1 MEQFLSVSKIVAG
14 FIKRQIKKVGFMSKV
29 DRSIFPRTRGPY
41 KAKPVYWGWYVV
53 FSSFVMMTLI
63 YGARYSFGIFVK
75 PMFTEYDW
83 PMTII
88 SLAASINLVIY
99 ASAGVFAGWL
109 LDRLAPKWITTISVL
124 FVTSGFVTASF
135 VTSPLGLYLSYG
147 VLVGIGSAGS
157 GAVACTASIG
167 KWFIKKKGIAIGIAA
182 MGIGLGTMIMAPLAG
197 YIVKNYGWRVGFL
210 GIGVLTC
217 VVGITIS
224 QIFMGKDYPEH
235 YGLQPDGEPSLPN
248 QSILHPY
255 DSTFKKASLKPVL
268 FDPRFYLLV
277 VCNIFAVMTVMM
289 TFVHQVA
296 YAINNGIDKIE
307 AAAAIGLIGIAGSC
321 GKFFFGWLS
330 DWIRD
335 AKYSA
340 ALGYLLMAVGMYLL
354 CQATNIITL
363 YAFAIFYGFGYGSL
377 APVTPYLI
385 SDRFGGQVL
394 GVTYGLLTFFSTG
407 IGGALGPI
415 LGGVIFD
422 QTGSYRPGWIMNTV
436 FLLIISLLILT
447 LKPKSK
453 EG

>member
-1 MEQFLSVSKIVAG
+1 
-14 FIKRQIKKVGFMSKV
+14 MSKANHH
-29 DRSIFPRTRGPY
+29 IFSRLKGPF
-41 KAKPVYWGWYVV
+41 KIKPVFWGWYVV
-53 FSSFVMMTLI
+53 FSSFVMMTVI
-63 YGARYSFGIFVK
+63 YGARYSFGVFVK
-75 PMFTEYDW
+75 PMFAEYDW
-83 PMTII
+83 PMTMI
-88 SLAASINLVIY
+88 SLAASINLLMY
-99 ASAGVFAGWL
+99 ASAGVVAGWL

-124 FVTSGFVTASF
+124 FLTAGFVAASF
-135 VTSPLGLYLSYG
+135 VTSPLGLFLSYG

-167 KWFIKKKGIAIGIAA
+167 KWFVKKKGTAIGIAA

-197 YIVKNYGWRVGFL
+197 YIVKNYGWRTGFL
-210 GIGVLTC
+210 GIGILTC
-217 VVGITIS
+217 IVGITMS
-224 QIFMGKDYPEH
+224 QIFMGRDYPEH
-235 YGLQPDGEPSLPN
+235 YGLQPDGEPPLPGK
-248 QSILHPY
+248 SISHPPP
-255 DSTFKKASLKPVL
+255 DNALKKISLKPIL
-268 FDPRFYLLV
+268 FDSRFYLLV
-277 VCNIFAVMTVMM
+277 ACNVFAVMTVMM

-307 AAAAIGLIGIAGSC
+307 AAAAIGLIGIAGSL
-321 GKFFFGWLS
+321 GRFFFGWLS
-330 DWIRD
+330 DRIRD

-407 IGGALGPI
+407 IGGGLGPI

-422 QTGSYRPGWIMNTV
+422 HTGSYKPGWIMNTV
-436 FLLIISLLILT
+436 FLVIISLLILT
-447 LKPKSK
+447 LKPKL
-453 EG
+453 EEV